1 MGFHQIMTIYLKI
14 PVNNEWKIA
23 NRQIL
28 PFLIHFN
35 QHLAI
40 LYADFLFFKHQ
51 ADNVCIA
58 SWVSRKCINSFI
70 NFASSKLSFVA
81 DIFSSL
87 SETVNYHLDEK
98 NLRQTFVASGN
109 VNLWNEA
116 KKKIVSKT
124 RILDSIM
131 KTLCIRTNNFRKSQ
145 INIYTK

>member
-98 NLRQTFVASGN
+98 NLRQNFC
-109 VNLWNEA
+109 
-116 KKKIVSKT
+116 
-124 RILDSIM
+124 R
-131 KTLCIRTNNFRKSQ
+131 FRKCEFVKRSEEENCFQ
-145 INIYTK
+145 NKNSRLDNENIMHKDQ